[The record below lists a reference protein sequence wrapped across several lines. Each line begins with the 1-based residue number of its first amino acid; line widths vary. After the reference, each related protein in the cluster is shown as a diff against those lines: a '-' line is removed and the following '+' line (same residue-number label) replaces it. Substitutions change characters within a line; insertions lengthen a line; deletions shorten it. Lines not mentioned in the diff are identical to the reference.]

1 MQPNQIVM
9 GKMQGQYGDMNKV
22 ATSNLKRAVEA
33 LRSSN
38 LKHWLS
44 MAVVLMAS
52 PALAALGGDIYAS
65 CAGVPGTQAYA
76 LCAAYLN
83 GFVGGVL
90 VDQISNEQAT
100 PICLPDNMTTDQ
112 VREVII
118 KYAKTNPAA
127 LGVISNSFVGAA
139 LMSAFPCKKS
149 N

>member
-1 MQPNQIVM
+1 MKKLPF
-9 GKMQGQYGDMNKV
+9 
-22 ATSNLKRAVEA
+22 
-33 LRSSN
+33 
-38 LKHWLS
+38 
-44 MAVVLMAS
+44 MAVILMAS
-52 PALAALGGDIYAS
+52 PAWAASGGDIYTS
-65 CAGVPGTQAYA
+65 CASAPGTQAYA
-76 LCAAYLN
+76 LCASYIN

-100 PICLPDNMTTDQ
+100 PICLPDKITTDQ

-139 LMSAFPCKKS
+139 LMGAFPCKKS